1 MIRALLALA
10 LLFQPGNRTPLSP
23 FDLAQGSPER
33 SRGAPAETLLE
44 PVILRAINEQPSGG
58 APVTVIDGTDKAA
71 GEILITCREC
81 GVATHAMQK
90 LHQLIREKGMPAAA
104 RTIRLA
110 SGSVSAE
117 AARQAKASLFV
128 AEVQDRPI
136 QVVRG
141 LWSTAGIGDEVVEI
155 FARHGGYNIE
165 VKPFEHL
172 DQILIDHAGVPTTTI
187 VANPAMSNQHAAF
200 IAAASAYFL
209 ATLPNSGAE
218 ALLSHLT
225 VGAHA
230 RLAEDG
236 RRAVALMGNQQRA
249 SGDVLVLLGQ
259 SIEREQRRM
268 RDFMRYMP
276 APVDPML
283 RSRIADMEKGI
294 TGVWTSMGITS
305 SPFVPAA
312 ERLRG
317 RAGEDRRVPLRAKG
331 PINVD
336 DASLLA
342 ALAKVP
348 NGRQLAYELQ
358 SLTDGVRSLSDIRD
372 VVAAEFGAVP
382 LPAVVNY
389 FEQLAKAG
397 AVTFR

>member
-1 MIRALLALA
+1 MIRALLAAA
-10 LLFQPGNRTPLSP
+10 LLLQPGNRTPLT
-23 FDLAQGSPER
+23 
-33 SRGAPAETLLE
+33 PAETLLE
-44 PVILRAINEQPSGG
+44 PVIVRAINEQPSGG
-58 APVTVIDGTDKAA
+58 AAVTVIEGTDKSA

-81 GVATHAMQK
+81 VMATQAMQK
-90 LHQLIREKGMPAAA
+90 LHSLISKSGMPAPA
-104 RTIRLA
+104 RTIRQVTGAVADDVLKRTK
-110 SGSVSAE
+110 
-117 AARQAKASLFV
+117 AAIFV
-128 AEVQDRPI
+128 AEIPDRPV

-141 LWSTAGIGDEVVEI
+141 LWSTAGVGDEVAEI
-155 FARHGGYNIE
+155 FGRHGGYNVE
-165 VKPFEHL
+165 VKPFENL
-172 DQILIDHAGVPTTTI
+172 GQVLLDHAGVPTTTI

-200 IAAASAYFL
+200 VAAASAYFL

-249 SGDVLVLLGQ
+249 TGDVLVLLGQ

-276 APVDPML
+276 APVDAIL
-283 RSRIADMEKGI
+283 RTRIADMEKGI
-294 TGVWTSMGITS
+294 TSVWTSMGITS

-317 RAGEDRRVPLRAKG
+317 RAGEDRRVPLRTSNA
-331 PINVD
+331 INFD
-336 DASLLA
+336 DANLRA
-342 ALAKVP
+342 ALAKIP
-348 NGRQLAYELQ
+348 NGRQIAYELE
-358 SLTDGVRSLSDIRD
+358 SLTDGARSLSDIRD

-389 FEQLAKAG
+389 FEQLARAG
-397 AVTFR
+397 AITFR